1 MRRAG
6 RGTRIAGAYTV
17 GWSRRIR
24 HLREAPKDYNDATL
38 AQKVQTEIFR
48 AVDSPKGTVDVN
60 VANGVVQLRGE
71 VERPELIDDLA
82 RRVRNIQGV
91 RNVESFLHLPHTPA
105 PA

>member
-1 MRRAG
+1 VRRAG

-17 GWSRRIR
+17 GWSRRVR